1 MIKVTDLKNV
11 LHERCQLSFIQVNM
25 KTAAQEKSPQIALRN
40 YSIEVG
46 GKDSIYLILVNKEY
60 MQLSTFMFL
69 ESFCWYCEASVS
81 HEKQL

>member
-1 MIKVTDLKNV
+1 
-11 LHERCQLSFIQVNM
+11 M

-40 YSIEVG
+40 YSKEVG
-46 GKDSIYLILVNKEY
+46 GKDRIYLILVNKEY

-69 ESFCWYCEASVS
+69 ESFCWSCEASVS